1 MFKKSLIIATLV
13 PFLQLFAAQAPFT
26 FAPEEALLA
35 GDNPNQNP
43 QLRFDES
50 KFTGKAFTI
59 ETWAAPG
66 FESGNSDISKAGYR
80 TIISKGN
87 RARNMMDFTLQL
99 YNFVPAFN
107 FINPANGNWEGIMRY
122 DKSLRTGKYGTR
134 LVPLKDCASAV
145 PHAWNHIA
153 ATFDNGNITTYLN
166 GKVAAR
172 GTSRAKQLPL
182 TNAPAAVGLGQGDG
196 GGSYAFFNGF
206 IAKISCYDRA
216 LSADEIKKIYETEK
230 AKYPSGKIEI
240 PSVKKQDFGNFSPDF
255 SNKLELTKA
264 FEKNLPPQLVEENT
278 PVTVEL
284 RNGAMYLIRNG
295 KIMPSM
301 TASQTPKGLD
311 HQTRASMRDFAAAG
325 VPNTER
331 LVQNMTIWKR
341 GIHDWW
347 VAPGKYDFSRIDNG
361 IREALEA
368 NPQGRIMLRVKVDVP
383 RWWANRHKA
392 EAGVTADGK
401 NDRFQ
406 PSFNS
411 PSWRKDGT
419 AALAALLKHIESQPY
434 ASRIYGYLIAGG
446 RASEWYWW
454 GTHHGCVDYSKCN
467 TSAWRLWLKKRYKSV
482 EALRKAWNDDTV
494 DFETAQIPSPKK
506 RSDVS
511 ELGFFRYPPKARDVI
526 DYRLFSSDSVT
537 DAMALFVKTAKDA
550 VQRRKVIG
558 VFYGYTLWHPHLE
571 RQGFHNLDKVLA
583 NPDIDFIVSPTSYDR
598 RRAGME
604 GDFLNGYTAS
614 LLLHKKL
621 YFDEADMRTCF
632 CSDNAVYKTPTR
644 KETVDVHWRTL
655 GNALTQGTHLQ
666 WLTLAGPASF
676 HDEELMQQFSRMA
689 KIEKQYQ
696 GAPRR
701 SKAEVALIV
710 DEKSMVFVNDKCLR
724 NHDFVRMVR
733 SEVGHAGFAY
743 DTYLYSDMFNPDMP
757 DYKLYI
763 FTNLW
768 NAEKNIAQ
776 LHAKF
781 ARNKANVIWFYAPG
795 FITYGGYST
804 KQMKRL
810 TGFDF
815 ACSRRSGRKQLSV
828 TANSGWTKYLKRD
841 YEKYY
846 FDPAFSV
853 TSPGAEISGKFGEL
867 NALAAIDAPWGG
879 KSFYSLI
886 RPTADLLR
894 GTAEVSN
901 VHLYNKSGDLVR
913 ANESFVMLHAAG
925 DGKKELVFDQ
935 EYQLTEII
943 SGKKY
948 KAKKLVFDLKNG
960 ETLIFHTEKLK

>member
-13 PFLQLFAAQAPFT
+13 PFLQLFAAQDSIVCSPEKPF
-26 FAPEEALLA
+26 LA
-35 GDNPNQNP
+35 GDIPVNTP
-43 QLRFDES
+43 QVVLPIDKFD
-50 KFTGKAFTI
+50 GKQFTI
-59 ETWAAPG
+59 TSWVAPG
-66 FESGNSDISKAGYR
+66 TTFEQPDSLETGYR
-80 TIISKGN
+80 GIAFKGF
-87 RARNMMDFTLQL
+87 RGRKKVDFSFQL
-99 YNFVPAFN
+99 YDFVPNFS
-107 FINPANGNWEGIMRY
+107 FINPENGNWEGSLRY
-122 DKSLRTGKYGTR
+122 YKTLRTGKFGTKCI
-134 LVPLKDCASAV
+134 PLKDCLNAT
-145 PHAWNHIA
+145 PNQWNLIA
-153 ATFDNGNITTYLN
+153 ATFDNGSIVTYVN
-166 GKVAAR
+166 GKVCAKA
-172 GTSRAKQLPL
+172 TTRAKRLPFSKEKVIL
-182 TNAPAAVGLGQGDG
+182 GCGQGVG
-196 GGSYAFFNGF
+196 GGQFAFFNGY
-206 IAKISCYDRA
+206 IGKTVCYNRT
-216 LSADEIKKIYETEK
+216 LSHQEITELYNNEK
-230 AKYPSGKIEI
+230 SLYPAGKVTI
-240 PSVKKQDFGNFSPDF
+240 PSAKRQDWGNYSPDF
-255 SNKLELTKA
+255 NNKLKITKE

-278 PVTVEL
+278 PVTVEM
-284 RNGAMYLIRNG
+284 RNGAMYFIKDG
-295 KIMPSM
+295 KIIPSM
-301 TASQTPKGLD
+301 TVSQTSKSQDKDSL
-311 HQTRASMRDFAAAG
+311 ASVRDFAAAK
-325 VPNTER
+325 VPNTAR
-331 LVQNMTIWKR
+331 LIQTMTIWKR
-341 GIHDWW
+341 GIYDWW
-347 VAPGKYDFSRIDNG
+347 VAPGKYDFTRIDKA
-361 IREALEA
+361 IRETLNA
-368 NPQGRIMLRVKVDVP
+368 NPQGRIMLRVKVDAP
-383 RWWANRHKA
+383 RWWANKHKQ
-392 EAGVTADGK
+392 EAGMTIDGK
-401 NDRFQ
+401 HDRYQ

-419 AALAALLKHIESQPY
+419 AALTALLKHIESQPY
-434 ASRIYGYLIAGG
+434 ASRIYSYIIAGG

-454 GTHHGCVDYSKCN
+454 GTHHGCVDYSECN
-467 TSAWRLWLKKRYKSV
+467 IQAWRAWLKKRYKNV
-482 EALRKAWNDDTV
+482 ELLRKAWNNNAV
-494 DFETAQIPSPKK
+494 DFDNAQIPSPHK
-506 RSDVS
+506 RSKVS
-511 ELGFFRYPPKARDVI
+511 ELGFFRYPPQARDVL
-526 DYRLFSSDSVT
+526 DYRQFSSDSVT
-537 DAMALFVKTAKDA
+537 DAMALFLRTAKEA
-550 VQRRKVIG
+550 VAYKKPMG
-558 VFYGYTLWHPHLE
+558 VFYGYTMWHAELE

-583 NPDIDFIVSPTSYDR
+583 NKDIDFIISPMSYDR

-604 GDFLNGYTAS
+604 GDYLTAYTS
-614 LLLHKKL
+614 SIRLHNKL
-621 YFDEADMRTCF
+621 YFDEADIRSCF
-632 CSDNAVYKTPTR
+632 SVESTVYKTPTR
-644 KETVDVHWRTL
+644 RETLDVNWRTL
-655 GNALTQGTHLQ
+655 GNALTQGTHIQ
-666 WLTLAGPASF
+666 WLTLTGAASF
-676 HDEELMQQFSRMA
+676 HDEQLMEQTA
-689 KIEKQYQ
+689 KIAELDKRYQ
-696 GAPRR
+696 GVPKK
-701 SKAEVALIV
+701 SKAQVALIV
-710 DEKSMVFVNDKCLR
+710 DEKSMMLINDS
-724 NHDFVRMVR
+724 NFQSHDFVRMAR
-733 SEVGHAGFAY
+733 AEIGHAGFTY